1 MDKDIIIKY
10 LTAELKKLR
19 EEFEDGR
26 CPYCGHCP
34 HSEDVWTNISFLE
47 NKINELKKEN
57 K

>member
-26 CPYCGHCP
+26 CPDCGHCP
-34 HSEDVWTNISFLE
+34 HSEDVWTNISFVE
-47 NKINELKKEN
+47 NKIKELQKES